1 MKKTFFHTCLC
12 LFFAGINS
20 FCLGQIQPMGFTQE
34 IVTPSSDRF
43 QHAYR
48 PKLKLLDD
56 TLYVC
61 TNTGIYRKSLRHD
74 SGWELYAFDKIP
86 IIEFVRNGNRLLAI
100 SPGTKD
106 GRDSLMFL
114 SEDNGRT
121 FRNYTTPHFFEEE
134 TFNYPNRIVQNPQNP
149 DAILLYHTFYGLS
162 KSGDFGA
169 SWKNLNNIGG
179 VQNWFAAFHPLDTTN
194 LFYTG
199 ETGYFAGFMCRS
211 TNSGLTWHTWNNPP
225 YYIHSP
231 FYIHPGGDNCIHH
244 IAFHP
249 TDPNVLVYSGE
260 MTMGKSA
267 DKGETWDTVDLHDS
281 GMYFYKVLFDEDNP
295 TTLYASGVSRKHS
308 DINDSIWVYRST
320 DAGNSWHLACR
331 ESTGM
336 DCGGVTDMVK
346 YENRLIFYT
355 YKGGLFELNLNTIPQ
370 SNHTLDRKP
379 DVSIYPNPVQNT
391 LHFST
396 EATIKHIEIINTTGQ
411 AVQKTTIP
419 GNERT
424 VDVSHISNGI
434 YLAVFYPANGKR
446 IVKKIYIAHF

>member
-1 MKKTFFHTCLC
+1 MKKTPLTCLC
-12 LFFAGINS
+12 LLIASLHS
-20 FCLGQIQPMGFTQE
+20 FCFGQIEPMGFTQE
-34 IVTPSSDRF
+34 TVTPPSDRF
-43 QHAYR
+43 RHVYR
-48 PKLKLLDD
+48 PKLKLSDD

-61 TNTGIYRKSLRHD
+61 TNTGIYRKSLQHNT
-74 SGWELYAFDKIP
+74 GWELYAFDKIP
-86 IIEFVRNGNRLLAI
+86 VIEFVRNGNRLLAI

-134 TFNYPNRIVQNPQNP
+134 TFNYPHRIVQSPLNP
-149 DAILLYHTFYGLS
+149 DAILLYHSCSGLS
-162 KSGDFGA
+162 KSGDFGKN
-169 SWKNLNNIGG
+169 WKNLNNISG
-179 VQNWFAAFHPLDTTN
+179 VQSWFAAFHPLDTTH

-199 ETGYFAGFMCRS
+199 ETGYFAGFMYRS
-211 TNSGLTWHTWNNPP
+211 TNSGLTWQW
-225 YYIHSP
+225 
-231 FYIHPGGDNCIHH
+231 YIHPGGDNCIHH

-260 MTMGKSA
+260 MAMGKSA
-267 DKGETWDTVDLHDS
+267 DKGETWGTADLYDT

-295 TTLYASGVSRKHS
+295 ATLYASGVCRKHH

-336 DCGGVTDMVK
+336 DCGGVLDMVK

-355 YKGGLFELNLNTIPQ
+355 RKSGLFELNLNTIPQ
-370 SNHTLDRKP
+370 SNHNTADRNP
-379 DVSIYPNPVQNT
+379 DVSIYPNPMQNT

-396 EATIKHIEIINTTGQ
+396 EATIKHIEIINTAGQ
-411 AVQKTTIP
+411 TVQKTTIP

-424 VDVSHISNGI
+424 VDLSRISNGI
-434 YLAVFYPANGKR
+434 YLAIFHPVNGKR
-446 IVKKIYIAHF
+446 TVRKIYILK